1 MPILL
6 HGKPTV
12 ASMIS
17 DGSNH
22 GIADY
27 FTGNDKHQIKDMLLA
42 FIHARVQN
50 DAVVANLM
58 KFIYNNQETLTL
70 DDGDPVDLAYAE
82 FEQRFDPSLF
92 ERDRR
97 VRWPCED
104 SEASHEKARGSL
116 KSRTSLPRTSTPCHH
131 GGRTPG
137 NRYSWAW
144 TWR

>member
-1 MPILL
+1 MTAFFLYFETKNESSTDYRSFANVGAFIVPKTIDSGKIPILL
-6 HGKPTV
+6 HGKPV
-12 ASMIS
+12 AASMIS

-27 FTGNDKHQIKDMLLA
+27 FTGSDKHQIRDMLLA

-50 DAVVANLM
+50 DAVIANLM

-97 VRWPCED
+97 VRV
-104 SEASHEKARGSL
+104 ALRGFGSQ
-116 KSRTSLPRTSTPCHH
+116 P
-131 GGRTPG
+131 
-137 NRYSWAW
+137 
-144 TWR
+144 